1 MFGWGKK
8 KHSSN
13 NQESVLIEPQKQ
25 DTGIPTVNFD
35 SSAVTEAIK
44 SNLREHIKLIK
55 DVPPDKFDMVYKSAL
70 SSISKGRDLSIIY
83 KALMT
88 INGMSKSRASKIS
101 ISLNNQYTAI
111 IDADRQ
117 TKLGIK
123 YATWHH
129 SGIPC
134 GNANEAHKTA
144 DGKPYL
150 ITKGMFLNGK
160 WTWPGREDGCRCT
173 SKPMIEGFDGYTG
186 GTPEGYVE

>member
-1 MFGWGKK
+1 MFGWLKNK
-8 KHSSN
+8 RISN
-13 NQESVLIEPQKQ
+13 NQETVVIEPQKENA
-25 DTGIPTVNFD
+25 GIPTVNFD
-35 SSAVTEAIK
+35 SSAVTKAIK
-44 SNLREHIKLIK
+44 SNLRESIKLIK
-55 DVPPDKFDMVYKSAL
+55 EVPPDKSDVVYKAAL

-101 ISLNNQYTAI
+101 ISLNNKYTAL

-123 YATWHH
+123 YAIWRY

-134 GNANEAHKTA
+134 SDANEAHKTA

-160 WTWPGREDGCRCT
+160 WTWPGCEDGCRCT
-173 SKPMIEGFDGYTG
+173 SKSMIEGFDGYTG
-186 GTPEGYVE
+186 GTPKGYVE